1 MLPVHLKIVGF
12 LLIFLGL
19 AHAGFGRHFKWKEE
33 CGRLSPFNRQMFRV
47 HCFFIALTLVLLG
60 TCSLVYTKALLEPTS
75 LSRVFLTGVVI
86 YWLCRLFIQFFV
98 YDSALWRGQKF
109 NTAMHVLFSIFWL
122 YVVATYS
129 AALHYVWNLKG

>member
-1 MLPVHLKIVGF
+1 MLAIHLKIVGF

-19 AHAGFGRHFKWKEE
+19 AHAGFARHFKWKEE
-33 CGRLSPFNRQMFRV
+33 CERLSAFNRQMFRV

-60 TCSLVYTKALLEPTS
+60 ACSLFYTKALLEPS
-75 LSRVFLTGVVI
+75 PLSRVFLAGIVI

-98 YDSALWRGQKF
+98 YDSSLWRGQRF
-109 NTAMHVLFSIFWL
+109 NTTMHVLFSVLWL

-129 AALHYVWNLKG
+129 AALRHVWQ